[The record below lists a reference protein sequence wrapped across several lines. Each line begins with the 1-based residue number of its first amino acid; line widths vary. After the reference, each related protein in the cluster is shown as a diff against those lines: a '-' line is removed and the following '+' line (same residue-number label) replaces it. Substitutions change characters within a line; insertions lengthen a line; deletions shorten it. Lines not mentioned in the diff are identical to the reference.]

1 MAGRDSVTPGH
12 QEMVTVTT
20 PWLRLAIWVNS
31 CSDRSTTRPG
41 FGASRSSTV
50 QVVVA
55 PVASLRTVRTTPWG
69 SVSLAQPPG
78 NVSYQ
83 VAPPV
88 ALLPDAA
95 AAGAGAA
102 VVVVVGGGGGRVVGG
117 AVVVGGAA
125 VVVVDGAAALVVDGA
140 DVVEAGS
147 RGAIWP
153 R

>member
-1 MAGRDSVTPGH
+1 M
-12 QEMVTVTT
+12 
-20 PWLRLAIWVNS
+20 
-31 CSDRSTTRPG
+31 
-41 FGASRSSTV
+41 
-50 QVVVA
+50 VVA

-95 AAGAGAA
+95 TGAGAA
-102 VVVVVGGGGGRVVGG
+102 VVVVVGDGGRVVGG

-125 VVVVDGAAALVVDGA
+125 VVVVNGAAALVVDGA